1 MNNELNN
8 RTDNN
13 ESEPTLVGS
22 PQDSV
27 VASRRRLLLRGIIK
41 GSAVA
46 ASVVPIKSMATAP
59 MITNENPA
67 YHCSV
72 SGQYSIAHS
81 RMTAPKVCGGYK
93 CSHYKTITNWPNC
106 NTASPRVAT
115 NYVKGKRFT
124 QNSSFKS
131 VFGSGSDSSLINILN
146 NNTSHEYA
154 YWITA
159 LLNAIKPQGIYVFT
173 HSADEVHT
181 LFNDSSKR
189 AAAYSLFKNKLSWRA

>member
-1 MNNELNN
+1 MNNEPIT
-8 RTDNN
+8 RTENN
-13 ESEPTLVGS
+13 ESEAMVDF

-27 VASRRRLLLRGIIK
+27 VASRRRLLLQGIVK

-59 MITNENPA
+59 LITNENPA

-81 RMTAPKVCGGYK
+81 RMTAPKVCGGYS
-93 CSHYKTITNWPNC
+93 CSHYKIITNWPNC
-106 NTASPRVAT
+106 NSANPRIAT
-115 NYVKGKRFT
+115 NYVNGRKFT
-124 QNSSFKS
+124 QNSSFRS
-131 VFGSGSDSSLINILN
+131 VFGSGSTSSLISIIN

-159 LLNAIKPQGIYVFT
+159 LLNSIKPQGIYAFT
-173 HSADEVHT
+173 HSASEVRA
-181 LFNDSSKR
+181 LYNSDKR
-189 AAAYSLFKNKLSWRA
+189 AAAYSLFKTKLSWRA

>member
-1 MNNELNN
+1 MNNELNS

-13 ESEPTLVGS
+13 DSEPTLGS

-27 VASRRRLLLRGIIK
+27 VASRRRLLLQGIIK

-59 MITNENPA
+59 LITNENPA

-81 RMTAPKVCGGYK
+81 RMTAPKVCGGYN
-93 CSHYKTITNWPNC
+93 CSHYKIITNWPNC
-106 NTASPRVAT
+106 NNANPRVAT
-115 NYVKGKRFT
+115 NYVKGIKFT

-131 VFGSGSDSSLINILN
+131 VFGSGSTSSLMSILN

-159 LLNAIKPQGIYVFT
+159 LLNSIKPQGIYVFT
-173 HSADEVHT
+173 HDASEVHS
-181 LFNDSSKR
+181 LFNDSNQR
-189 AAAYSLFKNKLSWRA
+189 AAAYSFFKSKLSWRA